1 MSVVTLP
8 SGYFPADQIK
18 KMLPSTRLGISEPG
32 CSLGATAASI
42 YGLAMPTKFTDTR
55 PEVDYRPTGTWE
67 YGNGN
72 YVVNN
77 LPKYDSVV
85 AQNLT
90 GKDAIATTEYGV
102 NEPRCVS
109 ADVSKSKTTGDRLR
123 GITQGTN
130 GVGVW
135 TGWYGDS
142 ATGKAGPVPLHNRE
156 DGTTKGWKNTNY
168 PSTQPPLNYV
178 PRAIVPGPTGLMCGN
193 LAGTSSTTTSI
204 STATE
209 AQCLLATELQK
220 VDDSYYSASG
230 LVPTLEF
237 EQATPARYRNTAFGS
252 ALCGNN
258 DWKDQF
264 LSAFAAFDGLK
275 TCGRPSGGDAA
286 FGWRRCPGKPSDY
299 DYNDGI
305 ATPASKGFIYP
316 TFGDSNQ
323 AYGNRGREATSK
335 NYKLA
340 HRSNMIL
347 NDKHPAGVSKCTYNP
362 DIIVDDDGG
371 LHGAGI
377 VASNWATKQTKTGK
391 PVFEETMAKVLK
403 YGYDNADKVK
413 DSFKN
418 TVTNDTL
425 YGAVKTA
432 ANTKLTPQIPE
443 DLAYRYLF
451 NYCTQKGQSGTYVRI
466 SGGTETHEGIQTSGS
481 TASGNF
487 SRFSDINS
495 PTCGTWLQ
503 TLNQRTSDAAQELA
517 KGDEATRKTAEATYG
532 KLKSQIDKI
541 GRKVCCGK
549 DATGRCGPECA
560 CWRNLTSSC
569 SDTEGNAVC
578 KSTPEDAVYS
588 TVMGS
593 SENNYPG
600 GGTGIASDQAACWF
614 APCQINSSRI
624 VPAETLKVPALS
636 RCTQNICQNS
646 VINWSSSPIAKGAI
660 NQNIVCSDG
669 KTYSSGGTT
678 KHIPVWVIPVAVAG
692 GIALLIGIAVVATVV
707 RRRTLG

>member
-1 MSVVTLP
+1 MKLP

-18 KMLPSTRLGISEPG
+18 MMLPSTRLGISEPG
-32 CSLGATAASI
+32 CSKGAT
-42 YGLAMPTKFTDTR
+42 TTFTDAR
-55 PEVDYRPTGTWE
+55 PEVDYRPMGTWE
-67 YGNGN
+67 YGNGK

-90 GKDAIATTEYGV
+90 GKNADGEHTAIGMAWSSEYGV

-109 ADVSKSKTTGDRLR
+109 ADVLKSNKTGDRLR
-123 GITQGTN
+123 GRNQGTD

-135 TGWYGDS
+135 TGWYGDH
-142 ATGKAGPVPLHNRE
+142 ATGKANVETGNTNPVPLYNRE
-156 DGTTKGWKNTNY
+156 DGTTKGWTNTNY

-178 PRAIVPGPTGLMCGN
+178 PRAIVPGQTGLMCGN

-220 VDDSYYSASG
+220 VDDSYFSTSG

-252 ALCGNN
+252 ALCGIRRYVLNILN
-258 DWKDQF
+258 MCGFDWPQ
-264 LSAFAAFDGLK
+264 
-275 TCGRPSGGDAA
+275 
-286 FGWRRCPGKPSDY
+286 CPGNIVPDY
-299 DYNDGI
+299 AYNDGI
-305 ATPASKGFIYP
+305 TTSGVEGYLYP
-316 TFGDSNQ
+316 TFGETKKD
-323 AYGNRGREATSK
+323 YGKYGTEGK
-335 NYKLA
+335 DNYKSA

-362 DIIVDDDGG
+362 DIIVNDDGG
-371 LHGAGI
+371 RHSAGI
-377 VASNWATKQTKTGK
+377 IASNWATKQTNTGK
-391 PVFEETMAKVLK
+391 PVFEETMAKVLE
-403 YGYDNADKVK
+403 YGYTNAGLVK
-413 DSFKN
+413 DSFKI
-418 TVTNDTL
+418 TVAKSMANKDVGLYNAVSTGTN
-425 YGAVKTA
+425 
-432 ANTKLTPQIPE
+432 LTPQIPE

-466 SGGTETHEGIQTSGS
+466 TGGTKTHDGIQTSGP

-487 SRFSDINS
+487 SRFSDIRS

-503 TLNQRTSDAAQELA
+503 TLNKRTSNAAQKLA
-517 KGDEATRKTAEATYG
+517 SPPVKGDEAKREAAEATYG

-569 SDTEGNAVC
+569 SDTEGNTAC
-578 KSTPEDAVYS
+578 PLTPEDAVYS

-614 APCQINSSRI
+614 APCQINSGRI
-624 VPAETLKVPALS
+624 VPAQTLKVPVS
-636 RCTQNICQNS
+636 STGCTQNICQNS
-646 VINWSSSPIAKGAI
+646 VINWSSSPIPKGAI

-692 GIALLIGIAVVATVV
+692 GGITLLIVIVAVVH
-707 RRRTLG
+707 RFRIRSKIG